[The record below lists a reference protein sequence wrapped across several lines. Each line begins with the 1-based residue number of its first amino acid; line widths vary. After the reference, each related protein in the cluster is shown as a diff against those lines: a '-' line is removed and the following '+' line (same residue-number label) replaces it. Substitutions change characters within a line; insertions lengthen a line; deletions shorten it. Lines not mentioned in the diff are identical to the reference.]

1 MRERKS
7 LTLLLSVCLLL
18 GIGYGCGDDS
28 GTGGRG
34 GDDGSGGRSDTGGGG
49 GGTTKTTSTTGS
61 SSSSSAS
68 SSSTGGGGDGGGGG
82 TQGDSGHAGTEF
94 VNSGEVCESQ
104 GYRLVYT
111 LGQPTTNQETMTS
124 TGYRLQGGFVGATG
138 SLQ

>member
-1 MRERKS
+1 M
-7 LTLLLSVCLLL
+7 LLSICLLL

-61 SSSSSAS
+61 MSTTSSSSS

-82 TQGDSGHAGTEF
+82 TQGDSGHASTEF